1 MSTSTRQHHHQ
12 KRFPAAP
19 STSIQT
25 LSTICSHKQRKFRP
39 DVMSMVD
46 DAIGRKSKIASSL
59 QPLCAFSL
67 RIDFSHFRVPAWTHD
82 PDDLSSRPL
91 SEPAK
96 TPTHLFYRDTVS
108 WHPPTPRPARRGHE
122 RSLSAIFQAAHISE
136 LLSKGAL
143 HG

>member
-1 MSTSTRQHHHQ
+1 
-12 KRFPAAP
+12 
-19 STSIQT
+19 
-25 LSTICSHKQRKFRP
+25 
-39 DVMSMVD
+39 MSMVD
-46 DAIGRKSKIASSL
+46 EAIWEKEHSRV
-59 QPLCAFSL
+59 L
-67 RIDFSHFRVPAWTHD
+67 RFDHYARLVFRTDFPHSRVPARTHD

-108 WHPPTPRPARRGHE
+108 WHPPAPRPARRGHE